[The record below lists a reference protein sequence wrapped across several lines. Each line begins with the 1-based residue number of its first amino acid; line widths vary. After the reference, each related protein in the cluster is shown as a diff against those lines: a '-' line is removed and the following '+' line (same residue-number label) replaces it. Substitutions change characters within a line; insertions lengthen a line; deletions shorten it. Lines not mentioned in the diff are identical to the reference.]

1 MSKLSSFPYIDFR
14 ILERHNQLEE
24 TIGALDME
32 VEAFKRARLLSWM
45 LFPLWIFLSVVQAIC
60 FALGNGDFHPLH
72 SIIDSHDDKD
82 EGTSDKVFM
91 IKNI

>member
-1 MSKLSSFPYIDFR
+1 MSSSFPYIDVR
-14 ILERHNQLEE
+14 ILERHNQLEDS
-24 TIGALDME
+24 IGALHME
-32 VEAFKRARLLSWM
+32 VEALERARLLSWM
-45 LFPLWIFLSVVQAIC
+45 LFPTWIFLSVVQAIC